1 MTAEAQNV
9 YSKILALRELERTT
23 GVRSPRTQKH
33 LLLTLSD
40 SDLAE
45 VAEALR
51 PSSTVLG
58 GAYGRA

>member
-1 MTAEAQNV
+1 MTEHAEQVLN
-9 YSKILALRELERTT
+9 KILALREPERET

-51 PSSTVLG
+51 PQPLGALG
-58 GAYGRA
+58 GAR

>member
-1 MTAEAQNV
+1 MTPHAEDV
-9 YSKILALRELERTT
+9 LSKVLSLRELEKST
-23 GVRSPRTQKH
+23 GVRSPRTQRQ

-51 PSSTVLG
+51 PAVSVLG
-58 GAYGRA
+58 GAK